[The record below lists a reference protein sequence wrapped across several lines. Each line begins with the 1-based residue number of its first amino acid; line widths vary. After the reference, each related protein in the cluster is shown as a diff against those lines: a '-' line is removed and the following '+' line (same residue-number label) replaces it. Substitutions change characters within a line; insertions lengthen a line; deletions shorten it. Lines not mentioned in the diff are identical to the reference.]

1 MKKPEFNEKMLQR
14 IEEIKMATYKYLQTL
29 LEVDDKEMEALGL
42 WEDKILQELSA
53 YATHMLER
61 KNMFICSPYIFEE
74 FKIPYLCTLAEC
86 KCRKCTRQD
95 AFMHKERM
103 CAYIEDVL
111 KGAGFSILE
120 ITEEGIVIREDNR
133 KESFLIRITQKEDEA
148 DAKDG
153 LQKRVH
159 KNL

>member
-29 LEVDDKEMEALGL
+29 LEVDEKEMEALGL

>member
-14 IEEIKMATYKYLQTL
+14 IEEIKRATYKYLQAL
-29 LEVDDKEMEALGL
+29 LEVDDNEMDTLGL
-42 WEDKILQELSA
+42 WDDKILQELSA

-74 FKIPYLCTLAEC
+74 FRIPYLCTLAEC
-86 KCRKCTRQD
+86 KCKKCNRQD
-95 AFMHKERM
+95 DFMHKERM

-120 ITEEGIVIREDNR
+120 MTEEGIVIREDNR

>member
-14 IEEIKMATYKYLQTL
+14 IEEIKMATYKYLQAL

-42 WEDKILQELSA
+42 WDDKTLQELSA

-61 KNMFICSPYIFEE
+61 KGLFICCPYIFEE

-86 KCRKCTRQD
+86 KCKKCTRQD

-111 KGAGFSILE
+111 KGAGFSAIE
-120 ITEEGIVIREDNR
+120 ITEAGIVLREENM
-133 KESFLIRITQKEDEA
+133 EEAFLIRITRKEDEA

>member
-1 MKKPEFNEKMLQR
+1 MKKPEFNKKMLQR

-61 KNMFICSPYIFEE
+61 KGLFICSPYIFEE

-120 ITEEGIVIREDNR
+120 IAEEGIVIREDNR
-133 KESFLIRITQKEDEA
+133 KESFLIRITRKEDEA

>member
-14 IEEIKMATYKYLQTL
+14 IEEIKRATYKYLQAL
-29 LEVDDKEMEALGL
+29 LEVDDNEMDTLGL
-42 WEDKILQELSA
+42 WDDEILQELSA

-61 KNMFICSPYIFEE
+61 KNLFICSPYIFEE

-86 KCRKCTRQD
+86 KCKKCTRQD
-95 AFMHKERM
+95 DFMHKERM

-111 KGAGFSILE
+111 KGAGFSAIE
-120 ITEEGIVIREDNR
+120 ITEAGIVLREENM
-133 KESFLIRITQKEDEA
+133 EEAFLIRIEQREVET
-148 DAKDG
+148 DAKAG

-159 KNL
+159 KND